1 MMWTNLIFVVTLLV
15 FLVNSNQVSCET
27 VDTVVVEAIPPEVNT
42 EAELLIDENLLGDE
56 NEPRSYRGAQLWRLS
71 YKDQQFKSAVSELQK
86 TYKTSIWNIQMAN
99 SSNAYVDL
107 FVKPAVVDDAKE
119 FLRKVQVPFNVI
131 MDDVQ
136 DAIDSEN
143 PPLEETDLWQNRDGK
158 EIFFFFINYLQ

>member
-1 MMWTNLIFVVTLLV
+1 VAILLAC
-15 FLVNSNQVSCET
+15 LVSSYQVSCET
-27 VDTVVVEAIPPEVNT
+27 IDSVVVDSIPPEVNT
-42 EAELLIDENLLGDE
+42 EAELLIDENLLDDE
-56 NEPRSYRGAQLWRLS
+56 IEPKSYRGAQLWRLS
-71 YKDQQFKSAVSELQK
+71 YKDQQYKSAVSELQK
-86 TYKTSIWNIQMAN
+86 TYRISIWNIQMAN

-143 PPLEETDLWQNRDGK
+143 PSLDETDLWQNRDGN
-158 EIFFFFINYLQ
+158 EIFL